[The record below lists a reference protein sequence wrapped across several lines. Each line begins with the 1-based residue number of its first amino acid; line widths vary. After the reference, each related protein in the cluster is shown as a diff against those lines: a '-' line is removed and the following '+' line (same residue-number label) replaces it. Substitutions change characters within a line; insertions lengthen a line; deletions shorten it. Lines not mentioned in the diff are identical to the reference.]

1 MADAGLVAAITD
13 MGFSEPAA
21 QRGLTQTGGDLER
34 AIEWI
39 MMHMDDPNL
48 NDPLP
53 PPGDPPPPP
62 GAALGLDDDDGDLLL
77 DGGDELLDGFE
88 EEELV
93 IRVEGCEKAGCNGD
107 FFYSGERNDRPCF
120 TNARGAGALYY
131 DGTFWKV
138 CQIGEGPSESGW
150 NYSQNPPADGP
161 AARLPPIGSWT
172 KEQANQGE
180 APVGYDSVRLE
191 CLSAEE
197 AAASPAPDPEGGGP
211 PGGLG
216 AAGERRP
223 ADFASWLAERG
234 RPPQQRAARR
244 VTLAA
249 DDDPSV
255 QMIMA
260 MGFTMNAAKKSLHFC
275 RNDIGASFSCH
286 FLSFLSHV
294 SHFLTFLSFFTE
306 RAMEWIMTHM
316 DDPTLNEE
324 FDPNYDPATALI
336 AAIDSMAPNLEERL
350 EALNTEVLMQTGEPG
365 SGMENPE
372 SQMKIASALIKMLQR
387 PHATDD
393 PRIPQLRECVHLL
406 LCSIIV
412 ASFFFFFATLC
423 FDVHSSSLQVGV
435 PHAHELLEGQSED

>member
-1 MADAGLVAAITD
+1 MPPRSRSTSAGTILVPHFPVI
-13 MGFSEPAA
+13 FS
-21 QRGLTQTGGDLER
+21 
-34 AIEWI
+34 
-39 MMHMDDPNL
+39 
-48 NDPLP
+48 
-53 PPGDPPPPP
+53 
-62 GAALGLDDDDGDLLL
+62 
-77 DGGDELLDGFE
+77 
-88 EEELV
+88 
-93 IRVEGCEKAGCNGD
+93 
-107 FFYSGERNDRPCF
+107 
-120 TNARGAGALYY
+120 
-131 DGTFWKV
+131 
-138 CQIGEGPSESGW
+138 
-150 NYSQNPPADGP
+150 
-161 AARLPPIGSWT
+161 
-172 KEQANQGE
+172 
-180 APVGYDSVRLE
+180 
-191 CLSAEE
+191 
-197 AAASPAPDPEGGGP
+197 
-211 PGGLG
+211 
-216 AAGERRP
+216 
-223 ADFASWLAERG
+223 
-234 RPPQQRAARR
+234 
-244 VTLAA
+244 
-249 DDDPSV
+249 
-255 QMIMA
+255 
-260 MGFTMNAAKKSLHFC
+260 HF
-275 RNDIGASFSCH
+275 
-286 FLSFLSHV
+286 SHI